1 MFAHPLRIRRLAAK
15 VLLVWLFALATGVV
29 NACLIAPTAHAT
41 GMSDMLS
48 MGGQQA
54 GSQPDSVE
62 HQPGCSNCPDEDSA
76 GISKVSCAKFCVDES
91 TSVPAAKLAFD
102 PWLGLG
108 VAVVPTMALAV
119 VAPASMAAQR
129 PHDAPPPPART
140 PVPIAFLRLTL

>member
-1 MFAHPLRIRRLAAK
+1 MFTQHARIRRLAAR
-15 VLLVWLFALATGVV
+15 VLLVWLFALATGLV
-29 NACLIAPTAHAT
+29 NACVIAPASMS
-41 GMSDMLS
+41 GMAS
-48 MGGQQA
+48 MGDLRA
-54 GSQPDSVE
+54 ASQPASMD
-62 HQPGCSNCPDEDSA
+62 HKAGCPDCPDENS
-76 GISKVSCAKFCVDES
+76 SSVSQGPCAKFCVDES